1 MCGSSCIVDCDC
13 ACELSAESAGHATG
27 DVRAT
32 CVGHTGAITRLAFA
46 PEAAGA
52 HAGSGTQT
60 SAHGAGARG
69 AAPGPARLVS
79 VDSHGGLRV
88 WEVPRALLLP
98 AAAGG
103 AAGTCP
109 SPSGA

>member
-1 MCGSSCIVDCDC
+1 MWTVV
-13 ACELSAESAGHATG
+13 ALCELSAEGAGHATG

-52 HAGSGTQT
+52 HS
-60 SAHGAGARG
+60 AGASG
-69 AAPGPARLVS
+69 AALGPARLVS
-79 VDSHGGLRV
+79 VDSQGGLRV
-88 WEVPRALLLP
+88 WDVPRALLLP

-103 AAGTCP
+103 AAGTRP